1 MSRVTGCIIL
11 LSSCKYAIIVT
22 EGVYDAYLL
31 GAVTLTLENYDIA
44 MFSHAGEIYEYL
56 WECFTTNGY
65 GRGCIAVYPAGGIDN
80 VGNAAEK
87 IANVVRGLISSV
99 PDKEVCL
106 IAIVDSDNDKPFDR
120 ARYYYEELQKAIRAI
135 IASDRRDRGARPV
148 QQGGKYFVSLC
159 IRQPDIPKMCVAS
172 WKCSAECWIALVV
185 PGSPITSVE
194 YCDENVR
201 KRCHEIVEGELPR
214 DVREAGVVAVV
225 EKVKH
230 LIDNADPAWRAML
243 RELIAGIRDGSEEAG
258 LEPSTARLG

>member
-1 MSRVTGCIIL
+1 L

-31 GAVTLTLENYDIA
+31 GAVAPENHDIA
-44 MFSHAGEIYEYL
+44 MFSHAGEIPEYL
-56 WECFTTNGY
+56 WECFTTNGR
-65 GRGCIAVYPAGGIDN
+65 GRGCIAVYPAGGVDN

-87 IANVVRGLISSV
+87 IANVVRGFIRFV

-120 ARYYYEELQKAIRAI
+120 ARYYYEELQKAIQAI
-135 IASDRRDRGARPV
+135 TTSDGRDGEARPV
-148 QQGGKYFVSLC
+148 QHGGKYFVSLC
-159 IRQPDIPKMCVAS
+159 IRQPDAPKVCVAS

-185 PGSPITSVE
+185 PRSPVTSVE
-194 YCDENVR
+194 YCDRDVR
-201 KRCHEIVEGELPR
+201 KRCHEVVEGELPR
-214 DVREAGVVAVV
+214 NVREAGVTVVA

-243 RELIAGIRDGSEEAG
+243 QELIAGIQDGSEDVD
-258 LEPSTARLG
+258 LDPSTARLDR